1 MNRIN
6 PIHIGI
12 FLVVVLAFLAMKL
25 GSVKSELEEAKSEYK
40 KTEQIAS
47 KLVGLKKAY
56 GEKNEVKTSIRK
68 ILSLSPLRSAN
79 IEQKVKKSSIVIS
92 SVKIDKNALNS
103 LMGKLLNGAYNIS
116 SFKVKKLSQNSASF
130 EMEIKW

>member
-12 FLVVVLAFLAMKL
+12 LLVVILVFLAVRL
-25 GSVKSELEEAKSEYK
+25 GTLKTELAEAKSEYK
-40 KTEQIAS
+40 KTEQMAS

-56 GEKNEVKTSIRK
+56 GEKNGVKKSIK
-68 ILSLSPLRSAN
+68 KVLSLPQLRSAK

-92 SVKIDKNALNS
+92 SVKMDKNALNS